1 MNLKFK
7 NGKHVTVGNI
17 YVSPN
22 NNEEEDEI
30 LCQLIDEVPVVKV
43 TNHEFLLVG
52 HFNFPYINWDI
63 FHTDSTGSS
72 PIYLDG
78 VAKYCPAAPEQ
89 CTKDCSHRRSSRVTV
104 VFSCLWRC
112 QLDIVLYMLIQ
123 L

>member
-1 MNLKFK
+1 VNLKFK

-52 HFNFPYINWDI
+52 HFNFPDINWDI

-78 VAKYCPAAPEQ
+78 VAKYCSGCSRAVYKRLLTPPEQ
-89 CTKDCSHRRSSRVTV
+89 SRD
-104 VFSCLWRC
+104 SCF
-112 QLDIVLYMLIQ
+112 Q
-123 L
+123 